1 MSGWDD
7 EACAEEI
14 EAGATIHLPLHEL
27 ELGDLAGHV
36 QDQHKQRMAEIIAA
50 LNDLFGGVTEGDRI
64 VCFDGVRYKMLENT
78 KLQAQ
83 AAANTK

>member
-27 ELGDLAGHV
+27 ELGDLALGLAI
-36 QDQHKQRMAEIIAA
+36 RPRLGE
-50 LNDLFGGVTEGDRI
+50 GGFHRSE
-64 VCFDGVRYKMLENT
+64 VCLDAFAKR
-78 KLQAQ
+78 AQ
-83 AAANTK
+83 QTAFCIGQPAFRSMR